1 MTASVDRL
9 TEALRASLLANK
21 KLKQENRALTE
32 AAQDPVVLVGM
43 ACRFPGGVHGP
54 EDLWRLVANGE
65 EGIGPFPVDRS
76 WDLDALLGTDGP
88 GSGTSATG
96 EGGFLDGAGEF
107 DAEFFRMSP
116 REALATDP
124 QQRLLL
130 EVSWEALERAGI
142 VPSSLAGSRT
152 GVFAGVYQSGY
163 NELLSRADEQLRGHQ
178 ITGGA
183 PSVISGRV
191 SYTLGLEGPAVSV
204 DTGCSSSLVSM
215 HLAAQ
220 ALRTGECTLALA
232 GGVAVM
238 AASDAFVGF
247 TAQGGLAADG
257 RCKSFAD
264 AADGTGWSEG
274 VGMVVME
281 RLSAARRHGHQV
293 LAVFRSSAINQDG
306 ASNGLTAPNGP
317 SQQRVIRQAL
327 AAAGLSAADIDAVEA
342 HGTGTKLGDP
352 IEAQALLATYGQD
365 RPEGR
370 PLWLGSLKSN
380 IGHTQAAAGVGG
392 VIKMVMALRHG
403 VLPKTLHVDAP
414 TTQVDWA
421 RGDVRLL
428 TESRPWTGSDH
439 PRRVGVS
446 SFGVSGT
453 NAHVILEAP
462 AEEDSPTVVGNSPA
476 GEDTST
482 GVGSSPAA
490 PSGPSALGTAD
501 LVPWILSGT
510 SEDAVRAQAAK
521 LLAHLTADPVPGP
534 VDVGWS
540 LLTTR
545 EIFEYRAV
553 LLGTDR
559 DELLTG
565 LRTVA
570 SGEPG
575 EPGASGASAPGPA
588 LGRAAEDTALGV
600 LFTGQGAQRVG
611 MARGLYAESPVFAQ
625 ALDDIL
631 AELDPLL
638 ERPLREVMW
647 GEDAELINETGWAQP
662 ALFAVEAALFEV
674 LRAFG
679 VTPDY
684 LLGHSIGEV
693 TAAYVAGVW
702 SPADACRVV
711 AARARLM
718 QALPSGGAMA
728 AIPLPEAEVAE
739 MLPESVSVAAVNTA
753 DSVVISGPRE
763 AVDAVV
769 ESVSGQGHRVSRL
782 RLSHAFHS
790 SLMEPMLA
798 RFRRV
803 LESVR
808 FAPPRIPVVSN
819 LTGARATDEELCSP
833 EYWTRQVRSA
843 VRFADGVRW
852 LGEQGVTALV
862 ELGPDGVLSGLARQS
877 CPPEMLVVP
886 LLRRERGDVPTLA
899 SALAH
904 LCARGVEVDWTTLFA
919 GRAVMQVPLPTYAF
933 RHQRYWRT
941 SGDSADVSAAGLTAA
956 GHPLLGAMLPLPQTD
971 GLVFTGRLSVRT
983 HPWLADHRVRD
994 AVVFPGAG
1002 LVELVVR
1009 AGDSAGCDR
1018 LEELVLE
1025 TPLVLPAHGAAQLQ
1039 VVVGEDD
1046 AHRRTVTVYA
1056 RPDGE
1061 ETWTRHATGAVGPA
1075 PAGTADSA
1083 LFDVLG
1089 RQWPPADAAPLDT
1102 ERFYE
1107 LLGGGE
1113 FAYGPAFRGLRE
1125 AWRDGDRIL
1134 AEIELPEP
1142 GRPSAESF
1150 GIHPALLDGAL
1161 HALVF
1166 ADLES
1171 APVGWL
1177 PFSFADV
1184 VLRASGATRLRVALT
1199 RTGPD
1204 EVTVAAADD
1213 TGQPV
1218 LSIGSLTVRP
1228 LAAGNLTAHDAG
1240 TLLKPEW
1247 TEVAG
1252 TAAPVD
1258 EWLAADPADVTAV
1271 PAGAEPRAVV
1281 LTVCGDPEEEVV
1293 AATHELTA
1301 HVLRQLQRW
1310 LSDDRFGSVPLVV
1323 ATSGAVAVE
1332 REPAR
1337 DLAAAAVWGLVRSAQ
1352 TEHPG
1357 RLVLL
1362 DTDSAVD
1369 AGLLGRILAAD
1380 EPQQAVRGGRLLAAR
1395 LTRTGAADELALP
1408 PDTPWRL
1415 ESTGKGVLEN
1425 LALLPCPE
1433 AAEPLETG
1441 QVRVRVH
1448 AAGLNFRDVLNAL
1461 GMYPGQAG
1469 PLGGEAA
1476 GVVTGTGPGVTGLR
1490 VGDRVMGLVH
1500 GGFGPVAVT
1509 DHRLLTAV
1517 PDGWSL
1523 ITAAS
1528 VPIAFLTARY
1538 GLGDL
1543 AGLRTGESVL
1553 VHAAAG
1559 GVGLAAV
1566 QLAQYFGAEV
1576 HATASEGKWEF
1587 LREWGVDAGRVHS
1600 SRTLDFRDRMR
1611 ATTDGRG
1618 VDVVLN
1624 SLAGDF
1630 VDASLDVLAPGGRFL
1645 EMGKAD
1651 IRPADSLTDRCP
1663 GLSYRAFDLTDA
1675 GADRIQELLRELV
1688 TLFEAG
1694 VLRPLPVTTWD
1705 VRQAPEAFRYMSRAR
1720 HVGKLVLTVPHEPD
1734 PAGTVVIT
1742 GGTGALG
1749 AVVARHLVGEHGIRH
1764 LMLLSRRGPDA
1775 PGAAELTAELARR
1788 GADVTVT
1795 ACDVTDRRA
1804 VADALGSVAPEHPL
1818 TGVVHT
1824 AGVVD
1829 DGVLGSL
1836 SRDRMDRVLAPKADA
1851 AWHLHELTRD
1861 LDLSLFLVFSSLSGL
1876 LGSGGQANYAAGNA
1890 FLDALMRRRRR
1901 EGLPGL
1907 SMAWGPWTTE
1917 TGMTGALSP
1926 TGLKRL
1932 ARSGMPPLTT
1942 EQGMDLFDRA
1952 TRSPQPVLGLA
1963 RLDLP
1968 ALRRQGDVPVW
1979 RAAGGRRRAAHRRP
1993 AGTRP
1998 VGRLASMPTADRER
2012 ALTELVRESAATV
2025 LGHSSATGID
2035 PARLFSDLGFDSLTA
2050 VELRNLIQAR
2060 TGIALAVGVVFD
2072 HPTVTRLAGHLADRF
2087 RDPRTTDPT
2096 RPAAVAE
2103 PQTAAADP
2111 IVLVGMACRLPGGV
2125 TGPDDLWRLVSEAG
2139 DGIGPF
2145 PVDRGWDLAELV
2157 GPNGTGLSATGEG
2170 GFLTGADAFDAPFF
2184 RISPREAVATDPQQR
2199 LLLEVSWEALEQ
2211 AGILPESLAG
2221 SRTGVFTGAYQMG
2234 YGELVAR
2241 SDDQLRGH
2249 QITGG
2254 ATSVISGRVSYTLGL
2269 EGPAVSVDT
2278 ACSSS
2283 LVAMHLAAQALRSG
2297 ECSLALA
2304 GGVTVMATPEA
2315 FVGFTLQGGLS
2326 ADGRCRSFA
2335 ETANGTGWS
2344 EGVGVVVL
2352 ERLSDARRNGHEV
2365 LAVLRSSAVN
2375 QDGASNGLTA
2385 PNGPSQQR
2393 VIRQALAAAG
2403 LSAADVDVVEAH
2415 GTGTRLGDPIEADA
2429 LLATYGQ
2436 DRVDG
2441 QPLWLGSLKSNIG
2454 HAQAA
2459 AGAAGVIKTV
2469 LALRHGVLPKTLHAE
2484 RPTTRV
2490 DWARGEVRLLTEAMS
2505 WPETGRPRRA
2515 GVSSFG
2521 VSGTNAHVILEAAPG
2536 DERRGAPESPAVLT
2550 TAVPW
2555 VLSGRTP
2562 EALRAQA
2569 ARLLEHLEGAP
2580 SVRAVDVGWSL
2591 ATSRTAFEHRAV
2603 VVGGDREELIGGV
2616 RALADG
2622 ALGAVRGTARG
2633 EQRLGVLFTGQG
2645 AQRVGMARGL
2655 YGESP
2660 VFAAALEEVCAELD
2674 PLLERPLREVMWGE
2688 DAGLVDETGWAQP
2701 ALFAVEVALFEVLRA
2716 FGGVPDFLLG
2726 HSIGEV
2732 AAAYVAGVWSL
2743 GDACRVVAA
2752 RARLMQALP
2761 SGGAMAAV
2769 GVSEA
2774 EIGGLLPTTVSVA
2787 AVNTADSVVVSG
2799 PRDDVEQVLSLAARR
2814 AARVSRLRVSHAF
2827 HSPAVDP
2834 MLDEFRR
2841 VLESVRFAAPRI
2853 PIVSNVTGVRATDD
2867 ELCAPEYWV
2876 RQARSAVRFADG
2888 VRWLAEQ
2895 GVTTMVELGPDGALS
2910 GPAQDGPGVTAVP
2923 MLRRRDSGVPGDS
2936 GQVLS
2941 ALGQLFALGVA
2952 VDWTAAFAGRGAVR
2966 VPLPTYAFRHQ
2977 RYWPDTVRAA
2987 PQPSEDQADRRFWAS
3002 VEHQDVRDL
3011 ATTLGVD
3018 GGVVAPVLPALA
3030 SWRARRHE
3038 ESLADGRRYREAW
3051 KRLAVTGAPTTGRWV
3066 VVVPE
3071 SARDDAWAAEVAGA
3085 LSADTLVLDADDAEL
3100 TERLRDAGRSAAR
3113 VTGVVSLAAALEPN
3127 VTAALAA
3134 TASLLRAVPDSGLAA
3149 RIWAVTR
3156 GAVSVGPHD
3165 PVTAPEQGGVWGL
3178 GRVAALELPALWGG
3192 LADLPEV
3199 LDPRSARGLAAALS
3213 GAAGTAG
3220 MAGED
3225 QIAVRPAG
3233 VFGRRLVHAPATS
3246 SDAPSWTTS
3255 GTALVTGGTGE
3266 LGAYAARWLV
3276 ERGAEHVVLVSR
3288 RGLDAEGADA
3298 LRLELEVAG
3307 ARVTVAACDVT
3318 DRQALAEVVAGMP
3331 EEWPLRTVVHAAGAA
3346 SEDRALTSVTADDL
3360 DRLTRAKVHGARH
3373 LDEITSG
3380 LELDA
3385 FVLFCSGAGV
3395 WGSGGQAGLAAADAC
3410 LESLARHRRAL
3421 GRTATAV
3428 AWGSWDQVG
3437 ALSEPDAA
3445 QREQL
3450 RLLGVVPLRPESAVA
3465 ALQRAVHDDETAIV
3479 VADLDWAR
3487 FTPVFTAARP
3497 SALLSGLPEAEA
3509 ALAAPREDTA
3519 ASGEL
3524 RDRLAALSGA
3534 DRRQVLI
3541 GLVRDASAAVLGH
3554 APDAGIDGDQPFSEL
3569 GFDSLTAVE
3578 LRNRLQAAT
3587 GAALPASLVFDHPTA
3602 HRLADHLAGRFGA
3615 SEPAGEVAEPAPVPV
3630 AGDPIVLVGM
3640 ACRFPGGAASPDA
3653 LWRLVADGADG
3664 ITPFPADRGWDLDTL
3679 LGTGGPGSGT
3689 SATGEGGFLDEIAD
3703 FDAEFFRMSPREAL
3717 ATDPQQ
3723 RLLLEVTWEALE
3735 RAGIDPTS
3743 LAGSPTGVFAG
3754 AYQSGYLELVSRAD
3768 ERLRGHALTG
3778 GAGSVISGRIAY
3790 TLGLEGPAV
3799 SVDTACSSS
3808 LVAMHLAAQAL
3819 RSGEC
3824 SLALAGGVTVM
3835 AAADTFVGFSIQ
3847 GGLAADGRC
3856 RSFSDDAD
3864 GTGWSEGVGVVVLER
3879 LSDARRNGHE
3889 VLAVLRSSAVN
3900 QDGASNG
3907 LTAPNGPAQQRVI
3920 RQALAAAGL
3929 SAADVDAVE
3938 AHGTGTKL
3946 GDPIEAQ
3953 ALLATY
3959 GQDRPAD
3966 RPLWLGSL
3974 KSNIG
3979 HTQAAAGVGGVIKTV
3994 MALRHGVL
4002 PKTLHL
4008 AEPTSQVD
4016 WSEGHVRL
4024 LAEATPWPEYD
4035 RPRRAGVSSF
4045 GVSGTNAHLILEAPA
4060 DPSTPTPAA
4069 VADPPT
4075 PAAVAVADG
4084 VVPWVLSGR
4093 TEEAVRAQ
4101 ARRLLDRVEADPA
4114 LRPVDVAHSLL
4125 GSRAAFDRR
4134 TVVVGGDRDELVAG
4148 LRAAAAGADAAT
4160 VLSGTARTGT
4170 QAVFVFPGQG
4180 AQWPGMAQDLYS
4192 WSPVF
4197 ADSMWECARALAP
4210 FVDWSLEQVLGD
4222 GTALERVDVVQPVL
4236 WAVMVSLAAV
4246 WRSFGVVPAAVV
4258 GHSQGEIAAACV
4270 AGGLSLADG
4279 ARVVALRS
4287 RAIADTLA
4295 GDGGMVALP
4304 LSAARAEELLAR
4316 RPGLWVAAVN
4326 GPASVVVA
4334 GDAEA
4339 VERLLGDCRDRDV
4352 QARRIAVDYA
4362 SHSPSVERIERQLL
4376 SDLAP
4381 ITPRSAAVPVY
4392 SSVTGDA
4399 TDTAGWDAG
4408 YWYRN
4413 LRHTV
4418 RFEEALTAA
4427 LAAGHGAVVEVS
4439 PHPVLLPAARDVA
4452 DGGGAATAVLGT
4464 LRRDEGTPRQ
4474 MLLAVAQAYAHGVAV
4489 DWTPVFAGREAARV
4503 ALPTYAFQH
4512 QRYWPES
4519 ASGQADV
4526 SAAGLN
4532 VAEHPLLGAVV
4543 PAPDS
4548 DAAVFTG
4555 RLSLRT
4561 HPWLADHAV
4570 RESVVFP
4577 GTGFVELAIRAGDS
4591 IGCDRVEELVLEAP
4605 LMLPA
4610 HGGVQ
4615 VQVVVGDGEDEES
4628 RRSVAVYARPDGEDT
4643 WTRHATGFVD
4653 TVPPGGG
4660 GHDLSGVLEGAW
4672 PPAGVTPVDTEEFYE
4687 RLREGGFLR
4696 YGLVFQ
4702 GLRKV
4707 WRVDDL
4713 ILAEVELPESVHD
4726 AAESFGIH
4734 PALLD
4739 AAQHAAAFAEL
4750 GSAETGGLPFSY
4762 GGVVLRASGAAR
4774 LRVALTRTGPDE
4786 VTIAAADST
4795 GAPVLSVASM
4805 TMRPV
4810 AVGELDAGTGD
4821 RTLLRTEWAD
4831 VSVPAEASPARWLT
4845 VGRTDEDHTGTEAV
4859 AAALDGGLSAPDAVV
4874 LTASGDPERVV
4885 GSTHELTG
4893 WVLRQLQY
4901 WLDQGRF
4908 EPIPL
4913 VVAVRGAVAAR
4924 PGETVPDLAAAAVW
4938 GLVRSAQ
4945 TENPGRIVL
4954 LDIGPRGTLDAGVLG
4969 RALAADE
4976 PQLAL
4981 RDGQLLAARL
4991 TRVGPADQLPV
5002 PPETTW
5008 RLDSTDKGA
5017 LENLALL
5024 PGAESTVPLAPG
5036 QVRVQVHAAGLNFR
5050 DVLNALDMVHDA
5062 RAEGPLGGEVAGVV
5076 TGVGPGVSDLRPGDR
5091 VMGLVSGAFGP
5102 LAVTDRRFLAEVPTG
5117 WSFATAASVPIVFLT
5132 AYYGLV
5138 DLAELGPGESVLVH
5152 AGAGGVGMAAI
5163 QLARHRGAEVYATA
5177 SEGKQYV
5184 LREWGIPAGRL
5195 ASSRD
5200 LGFREA
5206 FRDVGVNVVLNSL
5219 AGEFVDASLDLLA
5232 PGGRFLEMG
5241 KTDIRSPEDVRGRP
5255 VSYRAFDLMD
5265 AGADRIQE
5273 MLRELM
5279 TLFEAGLL
5287 RPLPLTAWDVR
5298 RAPEAFRYMSQ
5309 AKHTGKIVL
5318 TVPQPLTPDGT
5329 VLLTGGTGGLGG
5341 VLARHLVAE
5350 HGVRHL
5356 LLVSRRGANAPGAAD
5371 LVDELTARGA
5381 EVTVAACD
5389 VTDRQVLA
5397 GVLASVPPEHPL
5409 TGVVHTAGILDDG
5422 VLGTQTQDRL
5432 DRVLAPKADAAW
5444 HLHELTRHLDLSLFA
5459 VYSSVAGHLGNPGQ
5473 ANYVAANVFLDALM
5487 QRRRHEGL
5495 PGLSMAWG
5503 AWSTEIGMVGSLSR
5517 TDLHRIARSPMPPL
5531 SAPQGMDL
5539 FDRAVATGFALLVLT
5554 RLDPRA
5560 LRAQPD
5566 LAPLWRSLAGGAPRR
5581 TADNTRHGRDAL
5593 RQRLAALSRAE
5604 RQELLTGLVGETA
5617 ATVLGHGPDVR
5628 IEEDRPF
5635 SELGFDSL
5643 TAVEL
5648 RNLLKARTGA
5658 VLAASAVF
5666 DYPTVARL
5674 AHHVGTFFGADG
5686 EGDVARPAEVPEPS
5700 EAAVRAAL
5708 RSIPLAK
5715 LREARLLDALLDLAR
5730 DGDEPSVDRRK
5741 EEELLLAADVGDLVD
5756 IALRAE

>member
-1 MTASVDRL
+1 MDKL

-21 KLKQENRALTE
+21 RLKQENKALTE
-32 AAQDPVVLVGM
+32 AAHDPVVLVGM
-43 ACRFPGGVHGP
+43 ACRFPGGVREP
-54 EDLWRLVANGE
+54 EDLWRLVANGA
-65 EGIGPFPVDRS
+65 EGIGPFPLDRS

-96 EGGFLDGAGEF
+96 EGGFLEGPGDF
-107 DAEFFRMSP
+107 DAAFFRMSP

-142 VPSSLAGSRT
+142 DPSSLAGSRT

-178 ITGGA
+178 ITAGA

-220 ALRTGECTLALA
+220 ALRAGECTLALA

-247 TAQGGLAADG
+247 TAQGGLATDG

-274 VGMVVME
+274 VGVVVME
-281 RLSAARRHGHQV
+281 RLSAARRHGHEV
-293 LAVFRSSAINQDG
+293 LAVFRSSAVNQDG

-327 AAAGLSAADIDAVEA
+327 TAAGLSASEIDAVEA
-342 HGTGTKLGDP
+342 HGTGTRLGDP

-421 RGDVRLL
+421 QGDVRLL
-428 TESRPWTGSDH
+428 TESRPWPESGH

-462 AEEDSPTVVGNSPA
+462 IDAGSPA
-476 GEDTST
+476 
-482 GVGSSPAA
+482 AA
-490 PSGPSALGTAD
+490 PSGPGVFGAAGV
-501 LVPWILSGT
+501 VPWILSGKT
-510 SEDAVRAQAAK
+510 EDAVRAQAAK
-521 LLAHLTADPVPGP
+521 LLAHLEAEPALDP

-540 LLTTR
+540 LVTTR
-545 EIFEYRAV
+545 AMFECRAV
-553 LLGTDR
+553 LLGTER

-565 LRTVA
+565 LRAVV
-570 SGEPG
+570 SGE
-575 EPGASGASAPGPA
+575 SAPGTT
-588 LGRAAEDTALGV
+588 LGTAAEDSRLCV

-611 MARGLYAESPVFAQ
+611 TARGLYGESPVFAA
-625 ALDDIL
+625 ALDGVL

-638 ERPLREVMW
+638 DRPLREVMW

-674 LRAFG
+674 LRAVG
-679 VTPDY
+679 VTPDF

-693 TAAYVAGVW
+693 VAAYIAGVW
-702 SPADACRVV
+702 SLGDACRVV

-728 AIPLPEAEVAE
+728 SIALPEAEVVGL
-739 MLPESVSVAAVNTA
+739 LPESVSVAAVNTA

-763 AVDAVV
+763 AVDDLV
-769 ESVSGQGHRVSRL
+769 EAVSGQGHRASRL

-798 RFRRV
+798 EFQQV
-803 LESVR
+803 LESVS

-819 LTGARATDEELCSP
+819 LTGVLATDEELCSP
-833 EYWTRQVRSA
+833 EYWTRQVRST

-852 LGEQGVTALV
+852 LAEQGVTALV

-877 CPPEMLVVP
+877 CPPETVVVP
-886 LLRRERGDVPTLA
+886 LLRREQGDVPTLA
-899 SALAH
+899 SALAQ
-904 LCARGVEVDWTTLFA
+904 LCARGVEADWTTLFA
-919 GRAVMQVPLPTYAF
+919 ARDVTRVPLPTYAF
-933 RHQRYWRT
+933 QHQRYWHT
-941 SGDSADVSAAGLTAA
+941 SSGSADVSAAGLTAA
-956 GHPLLGAMLPLPQTD
+956 DHPLLGAMLPLPQTD
-971 GLVFTGRLSVRT
+971 GLVFTSRLSART
-983 HPWLADHRVRD
+983 HPWLADHMVRG
-994 AVVFPGAG
+994 AVTFPGAG
-1002 LVELVVR
+1002 LVELVIR

-1018 LEELVLE
+1018 LDELVLE
-1025 TPLVLPAHGAAQLQ
+1025 TPLVLPAQGGVQLQ
-1039 VVVGEDD
+1039 VVVGEND
-1046 AHRRTVTVYA
+1046 APRRAVVVYA

-1061 ETWTRHATGAVGPA
+1061 ETWTRHATATVSSAATEPA
-1075 PAGTADSA
+1075 DDA

-1089 RQWPPADAAPLDT
+1089 RQWPPAGAAPLDT

-1107 LLGGGE
+1107 RLGGGE
-1113 FAYGPAFRGLRE
+1113 FAYGPMFRGLRE

-1142 GRPSAESF
+1142 GRGSAGSF
-1150 GIHPALLDGAL
+1150 GIHPALLDAAL
-1161 HALVF
+1161 HAMVF

-1171 APVGWL
+1171 TGVGWL

-1184 VLRASGATRLRVALT
+1184 VLRASGASRLRVALT
-1199 RTGPD
+1199 RAGSD
-1204 EVTVAAADD
+1204 EVTIAVADG
-1213 TGQPV
+1213 TGAPV
-1218 LSIGSLTVRP
+1218 LSIGSLAVRP
-1228 LAAGNLTAHDAG
+1228 LAAAGLTGGDVG

-1247 TEVAG
+1247 TAITG
-1252 TAAPVD
+1252 TAAAVD
-1258 EWLAADPADVTAV
+1258 EWLLADPADVTAV
-1271 PAGAEPRAVV
+1271 APGAEPRAVV
-1281 LTVCGDPEEEVV
+1281 LAVSGNPEAVV
-1293 AATHELTA
+1293 ASTHELTG
-1301 HVLRQLQRW
+1301 HVLRQLRQW
-1310 LSDDRFGSVPLVV
+1310 LSDDRFASIPLVV
-1323 ATSGAVAVE
+1323 TTSGAIAAE
-1332 REPAR
+1332 REPVR

-1357 RLVLL
+1357 RFVLL
-1362 DTDSAVD
+1362 DADSAVD
-1369 AGLLGRILAAD
+1369 ADVLGKVLAAD
-1380 EPQQAVRGGRLLAAR
+1380 EPQLAVRRGQLFAAR
-1395 LTRTGAADELALP
+1395 LTRTGPADELAAP
-1408 PDTPWRL
+1408 RDTPWRL
-1415 ESTGKGVLEN
+1415 ESTEKGMLEN

-1433 AAEPLETG
+1433 AAESPQSG
-1441 QVRVRVH
+1441 QVRIRVH

-1461 GMYPGQAG
+1461 GMYPGEAG

-1476 GVVTGTGPGVTGLR
+1476 GVVTETGPGVTGLR
-1490 VGDRVMGLVH
+1490 VGDRVMGLVP
-1500 GGFGPVAVT
+1500 GGFGHVAVT
-1509 DHRLLTAV
+1509 DHRLLTVV
-1517 PDGWSL
+1517 PDGWSFT
-1523 ITAAS
+1523 TAAS
-1528 VPIAFLTARY
+1528 VPIAFLTAYY
-1538 GLGDL
+1538 GLREL
-1543 AGLRTGESVL
+1543 AGLRPRESVL
-1553 VHAAAG
+1553 VHAGAG
-1559 GVGLAAV
+1559 GVGLAAIQV
-1566 QLAQYFGAEV
+1566 ARHLGAEV
-1576 HATASEGKWEF
+1576 YTTASEGKWDV
-1587 LREWGVDAGRVHS
+1587 LREWGVRPDRLAS
-1600 SRTLDFRDRMR
+1600 SRDLGFREAFRT
-1611 ATTDGRG
+1611 ATAGRG

-1624 SLAGDF
+1624 SLAGEF
-1630 VDASLDVLAPGGRFL
+1630 VDASLDVLASGGRFV
-1645 EMGKAD
+1645 EMGKTDVRSAE
-1651 IRPADSLTDRCP
+1651 SLMDRYP
-1663 GLSYRAFDLTDA
+1663 GRSYHAFDLTDA
-1675 GADRIQELLRELV
+1675 GAERVQRMLRELV
-1688 TLFEAG
+1688 DLFEAG
-1694 VLRPLPVTTWD
+1694 ALRPLPVTTWD
-1705 VRQAPEAFRYMSRAR
+1705 VRQAPEAFRLMSQAG

-1734 PAGTVVIT
+1734 AAGTVVIT

-1749 AVVARHLVGEHGIRH
+1749 AVVARHLVGEHGVRH

-1775 PGAAELTAELARR
+1775 PGAAELVAELARH
-1788 GADVTVT
+1788 GAEVTVA

-1804 VADALGSVAPEHPL
+1804 LADALASVAREHPL

-1836 SRDRMDRVLAPKADA
+1836 SQDQMDRVLSPKVDA

-1861 LDLSLFLVFSSLSGL
+1861 LDLSLFLVFSSLSGV
-1876 LGSGGQANYAAGNA
+1876 LGSGGQANYAAGNS
-1890 FLDALMRRRRR
+1890 FLDALMQRRRDL
-1901 EGLPGL
+1901 GLPGL

-1917 TGMTGALSP
+1917 LGMAGALSR
-1926 TGLKRL
+1926 TGLQRL
-1932 ARSGMPPLTT
+1932 ARSAMPPLTT

-1952 TRSPQPVLGLA
+1952 VRSAQPVLGLA
-1963 RLDLP
+1963 RLNLP
-1968 ALRRQGDVPVW
+1968 ALRKQQDLPVW
-1979 RAAGGRRRAAHRRP
+1979 RTLAGRRRRAANRRS
-1993 AGTRP
+1993 AGR
-1998 VGRLASMPTADRER
+1998 GLGGQLASMSTADRER
-2012 ALTELVRESAATV
+2012 ALAELVRESAATV
-2025 LGHSSATGID
+2025 LGHSSGAGID

-2060 TGIALAVGVVFD
+2060 TGIALVAGVVFD
-2072 HPTVTRLAGHLADRF
+2072 HPTVTRLARHLANRF
-2087 RDPRTTDPT
+2087 GDSGTTGPT
-2096 RPAAVAE
+2096 AGPE
-2103 PQTAAADP
+2103 PVPVAADP

-2125 TGPDDLWRLVSEAG
+2125 TGPNDLWRLVSEAG

-2145 PVDRGWDLAELV
+2145 PVDRGWDLDELV
-2157 GPNGTGLSATGEG
+2157 GPDGTGMSATGEG
-2170 GFLTGADAFDAPFF
+2170 GFLTGADEFDASFF
-2184 RISPREAVATDPQQR
+2184 RVSPREAVAMDPQQR

-2211 AGILPESLAG
+2211 AGILPETLAG

-2254 ATSVISGRVSYTLGL
+2254 ATSVISGRVAYTLGL

-2283 LVAMHLAAQALRSG
+2283 LVGMHLAAQALRAG

-2315 FVGFTLQGGLS
+2315 FVGFTMQGGLS
-2326 ADGRCRSFA
+2326 PDGRCRSFA

-2403 LSAADVDVVEAH
+2403 LSASDVDVVEAH

-2436 DRVDG
+2436 DRPEEC
-2441 QPLWLGSLKSNIG
+2441 PLWLGSLKSNIG

-2459 AGAAGVIKTV
+2459 AGVAGVIKMV

-2490 DWARGEVRLLTEAMS
+2490 DWARGGVRLLTDAVP
-2505 WPETGRPRRA
+2505 WPENGHPRRA

-2521 VSGTNAHVILEAAPG
+2521 VSGTNAHVIIEASDETGAPHETAPG
-2536 DERRGAPESPAVLT
+2536 TGVVGADGV
-2550 TAVPW
+2550 VPW
-2555 VLSGRTP
+2555 VLSGRSD
-2562 EALRAQA
+2562 EAVRAQA
-2569 ARLLEHLEGAP
+2569 ARLLEYLEGAP
-2580 SVRAVDVGWSL
+2580 SAHPVDVGWSL
-2591 ATSRTAFEHRAV
+2591 VTSRTVFDHRAV
-2603 VVGGDREELIGGV
+2603 VVGGDREELISGV
-2616 RALADG
+2616 RAVAGG
-2622 ALGAVRGTARG
+2622 AAGVVRGTARSG
-2633 EQRLGVLFTGQG
+2633 HRLGALFTGQG

-2655 YGESP
+2655 YEESP
-2660 VFAAALEEVCAELD
+2660 VFAASLDEVCAELD
-2674 PLLERPLREVMWGE
+2674 PLLDRPLCEVMWGDDVE
-2688 DAGLVDETGWAQP
+2688 LIHETGWAQP
-2701 ALFAVEVALFEVLRA
+2701 ALFAVEAALFEVLRA
-2716 FGGVPDFLLG
+2716 FGVTPDYLLG

-2732 AAAYVAGVWSL
+2732 TAAYVAGVWSL
-2743 GDACRVVAA
+2743 ADACRVVAA

-2769 GVSEA
+2769 GLSEA
-2774 EIGGLLPTTVSVA
+2774 EISGLLPETVSVA
-2787 AVNTADSVVVSG
+2787 AVNTADAVVVSG
-2799 PRDDVEQVLSLAARR
+2799 PRADVDQVLSLVSESD
-2814 AARVSRLRVSHAF
+2814 ARVSRLRVSHAF
-2827 HSPAVDP
+2827 HSSLMDP

-2841 VLESVRFAAPRI
+2841 VVESVRFESPRI
-2853 PIVSNVTGVRATDD
+2853 PVVSNVTGVRASEE
-2867 ELCAPEYWV
+2867 ELCSPEYWV
-2876 RQARSAVRFADG
+2876 RQVRSAVRFADG
-2888 VRWLAEQ
+2888 VRWLGEQ
-2895 GVTTMVELGPDGALS
+2895 GVTTMVELGPNGALS
-2910 GPAQDGPGVTAVP
+2910 GLAQDGSAVAAVP
-2923 MLRRRDSGVPGDS
+2923 MLRRRTSGGQCDSGL
-2936 GQVLS
+2936 VLS
-2941 ALGQLFALGVA
+2941 AIGQLSAHGVA
-2952 VDWTAAFAGRGAVR
+2952 VDWTTAFAGRGAVR
-2966 VPLPTYAFRHQ
+2966 VPLPTYAFQHQ

-2987 PQPSEDQADRRFWAS
+2987 PEPSEDQADRRFWAS
-3002 VEHQDVRDL
+3002 VEDQDVQDL
-3011 ATTLGVD
+3011 ATTLGLDD
-3018 GGVVAPVLPALA
+3018 GVMAPVVPALA

-3038 ESLADGRRYREAW
+3038 QSLVNGWRYREVW
-3051 KRLAVTGAPTTGRWV
+3051 KRLAVAGAPTTGQWL

-3071 SARDDAWAAEVAGA
+3071 GARDDAWAAEVADALGA
-3085 LSADTLVLDADDAEL
+3085 STLVLDHSGAEL
-3100 TERLRDAGRSAAR
+3100 TERLEEAGESAAG
-3113 VTGVVSLAAALEPN
+3113 VTGVVSLAAALEPGI
-3127 VTAALAA
+3127 TAGLAA
-3134 TASLLRAVPDSGLAA
+3134 TTSLLRAVLDSGLAA
-3149 RIWAVTR
+3149 RIWVVTR

-3165 PVTAPEQGGVWGL
+3165 PVTAPAQGGVWGL
-3178 GRVAALELPALWGG
+3178 GRVAAVELPAQWGG

-3199 LDPRSARGLAAALS
+3199 LDPRSARWLAAVLR
-3213 GAAGTAG
+3213 GTT
-3220 MAGED
+3220 GED

-3233 VFGRRLVHAPATS
+3233 VFGRRLVHAPVAGS
-3246 SDAPSWTTS
+3246 GAPSWTTS

-3318 DRQALAEVVAGMP
+3318 DRQALAEVVAGIP
-3331 EEWPLRTVVHAAGAA
+3331 EEWPLRTVVHAAGAV
-3346 SEDRALTSVTADDL
+3346 SEDRALTSLTADDL
-3360 DRLTRAKVHGARH
+3360 DQQVRAKVHGAH
-3373 LDEITSG
+3373 TLDEFTRE

-3395 WGSGGQAGLAAADAC
+3395 WGSGGQAGFAAANAYLD
-3410 LESLARHRRAL
+3410 SLARHRRAA

-3437 ALSEPDAA
+3437 AMSDPGAA

-3450 RLLGVVPLRPESAVA
+3450 RLLGVVPMRPESAIA
-3465 ALQRAVHDDETAIV
+3465 ALQRTVHDDETAIV
-3479 VADLDWAR
+3479 VADVDWAR
-3487 FTPVFTAARP
+3487 FAPVFTAARP

-3509 ALAAPREDTA
+3509 ALTATRDDTA
-3519 ASGEL
+3519 IYGEL
-3524 RDRLAALSGA
+3524 RDRLAGLTEG
-3534 DRRQVLI
+3534 DRREALL
-3541 GLVRDASAAVLGH
+3541 GLVRDSSAAVLGH
-3554 APDAGIDGDQPFSEL
+3554 GSSAEIESDQPFSEL
-3569 GFDSLTAVE
+3569 GSDSLTAVE
-3578 LRNRLQAAT
+3578 LRNRLQTAT
-3587 GAALPASLVFDHPTA
+3587 GVALPASLVFDYPTA
-3602 HRLADHLAGRFGA
+3602 NRLVEHLTGRFGVTQ
-3615 SEPAGEVAEPAPVPV
+3615 PAEPSLGPALVPV
-3630 AGDPIVLVGM
+3630 ADDPIVLVGM
-3640 ACRFPGGAASPDA
+3640 ACRFPGGVSSPDA

-3664 ITPFPADRGWDLDTL
+3664 ISPFPADRGWDLDTL
-3679 LGTGGPGSGT
+3679 VGTDGPGSGT
-3689 SATGEGGFLDEIAD
+3689 SATGEGGFLDEVAD
-3703 FDAEFFRMSPREAL
+3703 FDAAFFRISPREAL

-3723 RLLLEVTWEALE
+3723 RLLLEVSWEALE

-3743 LAGSPTGVFAG
+3743 LAGSSTGVFTG

-3768 ERLRGHALTG
+3768 EQLRGHALTG
-3778 GAGSVISGRIAY
+3778 GAGSVISGRVAY

-3819 RSGEC
+3819 RAGEC

-3847 GGLAADGRC
+3847 GGLAVDGRC
-3856 RSFSDDAD
+3856 KSFSDDAD

-3879 LSDARRNGHE
+3879 LSDARRNGHG

-3907 LTAPNGPAQQRVI
+3907 LTAPNGPSQQRVI

-3929 SAADVDAVE
+3929 SASDVDVVE
-3938 AHGTGTKL
+3938 AHGTGTRL

-3959 GQDRPAD
+3959 GQDRSGD

-3979 HTQAAAGVGGVIKTV
+3979 HMQAAAGVGGVIKMV
-3994 MALRHGVL
+3994 LALRHGVL

-4008 AEPTSQVD
+4008 TEPTSQVD
-4016 WSEGHVRL
+4016 WCEGNVRL
-4024 LAEATPWPEYD
+4024 LAEAVPWPENG

-4060 DPSTPTPAA
+4060 DSPAQPAA
-4069 VADPPT
+4069 VG
-4075 PAAVAVADG
+4075 ADG
-4084 VVPWVLSGR
+4084 VVPWVISGR

-4101 ARRLLDRVEADPA
+4101 AERLLEFAEADGAP
-4114 LRPVDVAHSLL
+4114 RPVDVGHSLVV
-4125 GSRAAFDRR
+4125 SRAAFDHRV
-4134 TVVVGGDRDELVAG
+4134 VVVGGDRDELVAG
-4148 LRAAAAGADAAT
+4148 LRAAAAGEPAPA
-4160 VLSGTARTGT
+4160 VVRGTARTGNR
-4170 QAVFVFPGQG
+4170 AVFVFPGQG
-4180 AQWPGMAQDLYS
+4180 AQWPGMAQDLYPE
-4192 WSPVF
+4192 SPVF
-4197 ADSMWECARALAP
+4197 AEAMWECARALDP
-4210 FVDWSLEQVLGD
+4210 FVDWSLEQALGD
-4222 GTALERVDVVQPVL
+4222 EAALERVDVVQPVL

-4246 WRSFGVVPAAVV
+4246 WRSYGVEPAAVV

-4304 LSAARAEELLAR
+4304 LSAARAEELLAK
-4316 RPGLWVAAVN
+4316 RPGISVAAVN
-4326 GPASVVVA
+4326 GPVSVVVA
-4334 GDAEA
+4334 GGAEA
-4339 VERLLGDCRDRDV
+4339 VDRLLADCRDEGI
-4352 QARRIAVDYA
+4352 QARRIAVGYA
-4362 SHSPSVERIERQLL
+4362 SHSPSVERIEQRLL
-4376 SDLAP
+4376 TDLAP
-4381 ITPRSAAVPVY
+4381 ITPRASAIPVY
-4392 SSVTGDA
+4392 SSVTGEL

-4413 LRHTV
+4413 LRDTV
-4418 RFEEALTAA
+4418 RFEEALSAA
-4427 LAAGHGAVVEVS
+4427 LAAGYGAMVEVS
-4439 PHPVLLPAARDVA
+4439 PHPVLVPAVGDIVA
-4452 DGGGAATAVLGT
+4452 ERGAPVAVVGT
-4464 LRRDEGTPRQ
+4464 LRRDEGTPQR
-4474 MLLAVAQAYAHGVAV
+4474 MVLAVAQAYAHGVTV
-4489 DWTPVFAGREAARV
+4489 DWTPVFAGRGAARV

-4512 QRYWPES
+4512 QRYWPEL
-4519 ASGQADV
+4519 ANGPADV
-4526 SAAGLN
+4526 SAAGLTD
-4532 VAEHPLLGAVV
+4532 AEHPLLGAVV
-4543 PAPDS
+4543 PSPDS
-4548 DAAVFTG
+4548 DAVVFTS
-4555 RLSLRT
+4555 RLSART
-4561 HPWLADHAV
+4561 HPWLADHVV

-4591 IGCDRVEELVLEAP
+4591 VGCDRLDELVLEAP
-4605 LMLPA
+4605 LVLPA

-4615 VQVVVGDGEDEES
+4615 MQVVVGDSEDEAP
-4628 RRSVAVYARPDGEDT
+4628 RRSVAVYARPDGEDV
-4643 WTRHATGFVD
+4643 WTRHATGFVGA
-4653 TVPPGGG
+4653 VPPGGD
-4660 GHDLSGVLEGAW
+4660 GHDLFGVLERVW
-4672 PPAGVTPVDTEEFYE
+4672 PPAGVTHMDTEGFYE
-4687 RLREGGFLR
+4687 QLHEGGFLR
-4696 YGLVFQ
+4696 YGPVFQ
-4702 GLRKV
+4702 GLRRV
-4707 WRVDDL
+4707 WRNGDQ
-4713 ILAEVELPESVHD
+4713 IFAEVELPASARD
-4726 AAESFGIH
+4726 SAGSFGIH

-4739 AAQHAAAFAEL
+4739 AAQHATAFAEL
-4750 GSAETGGLPFSY
+4750 DSAGTGGLPFSF
-4762 GGVVLRASGAAR
+4762 GGVVLRASGAAQ

-4786 VTIAAADST
+4786 VTIAVADST
-4795 GAPVLSVASM
+4795 GAPVLSVGSM
-4805 TMRPV
+4805 AMRPV
-4810 AVGELDAGTGD
+4810 SADELGAGTGD
-4821 RTLLRTEWAD
+4821 RTLLRMEWAD
-4831 VSVPAEASPARWLT
+4831 ATPAAGASPAQWLA
-4845 VGRTDEDHTGTEAV
+4845 VGRTGEDHTGMEAA
-4859 AAALDGGLSAPDAVV
+4859 AAALDGGLPAPDAVV
-4874 LTASGDPERVV
+4874 LAVSGDTDRVV
-4885 GSTHELTG
+4885 ESTHELTG

-4901 WLDQGRF
+4901 WLSQDRF

-4913 VVAVRGAVAAR
+4913 VVTTRGAVAAR

-4954 LDIGPRGTLDAGVLG
+4954 LDTGPGSALDAGVLG
-4969 RALAADE
+4969 RVLAADE

-4981 RDGQLLAARL
+4981 RDGQLLAGRL
-4991 TRVGPADQLPV
+4991 TRVGPADELAI
-5002 PPETTW
+5002 PPDTPW
-5008 RLDSTDKGA
+5008 RLDSTGKGA

-5024 PGAESTVPLAPG
+5024 PCPETEGPLASG
-5036 QVRVQVHAAGLNFR
+5036 QVRIRVHAAGLNFR

-5076 TGVGPGVSDLRPGDR
+5076 TEVGPGVSDLRPGDR
-5091 VMGLVSGAFGP
+5091 VMGLVPGAFGP
-5102 LAVTDRRFLAEVPTG
+5102 MAVTDRRFLAEVPTG
-5117 WSFATAASVPIVFLT
+5117 WSFATAGSVPIVFLT
-5132 AYYGLV
+5132 AFYGLV
-5138 DLAELGPGESVLVH
+5138 DLAGLGPGESVLVH
-5152 AGAGGVGMAAI
+5152 AGAGGVGLAAI

-5177 SEGKQYV
+5177 SEGKWDV
-5184 LREWGIPAGRL
+5184 LREWGVSAERL

-5200 LGFREA
+5200 LGFHET
-5206 FRDVGVNVVLNSL
+5206 FRDAGVNVVLNSL
-5219 AGEFVDASLDLLA
+5219 AGEFVDASLDILA

-5241 KTDIRSPEDVRGRP
+5241 KTDIRSPEDFRDRP
-5255 VSYRAFDLMD
+5255 VSYHAFDLMD

-5273 MLRELM
+5273 MLRELVA
-5279 TLFEAGLL
+5279 LFEAGAL
-5287 RPLPLTAWDVR
+5287 RPLPVTAWDVR
-5298 RAPEAFRYMSQ
+5298 QAPDAFRFMSQ
-5309 AKHTGKIVL
+5309 AKHVGKLVL
-5318 TVPQPLTPDGT
+5318 TVPQDLDGAGT

-5356 LLVSRRGANAPGAAD
+5356 LLVSRRGADAPGAAD
-5371 LVDELTARGA
+5371 LVQELTAQGA

-5389 VTDRQVLA
+5389 VTDRQALA

-5409 TGVVHTAGILDDG
+5409 TGVVHTAGVLDDG
-5422 VLGTQTQDRL
+5422 VLGAQSQDRL
-5432 DRVLAPKADAAW
+5432 DRVLAPKVDAAW
-5444 HLHELTRHLDLSLFA
+5444 HLHELTRDRDLSLFA
-5459 VYSSVAGHLGNPGQ
+5459 VFSSVAGQLGNPGQ

-5487 QRRRHEGL
+5487 RRRRREGL

-5503 AWSTEIGMVGSLSR
+5503 AWTTEIGMVGSLSG
-5517 TDLHRIARSPMPPL
+5517 TDLRRIARSPMPPL

-5539 FDRAVATGFALLVLT
+5539 FDRAVATGFPLLVLT
-5554 RLDPRA
+5554 RLNMRA
-5560 LRAQPD
+5560 LRAQHD
-5566 LAPLWRSLAGGAPRR
+5566 LAPLWRSLAGGALRR
-5581 TADNTRHGRDAL
+5581 AADNTRHGRDEL
-5593 RQRLAALSRAE
+5593 RQRLAALSGADRE
-5604 RQELLTGLVGETA
+5604 ELLTELVGETA
-5617 ATVLGHGPDVR
+5617 AAVLGHGSGVR
-5628 IEEDRPF
+5628 IDVDRPF

-5658 VLAASAVF
+5658 VLPAGVVF

-5674 AHHVGTFFGADG
+5674 ARHVGTFFGEVEAP
-5686 EGDVARPAEVPEPS
+5686 EPAEVS

-5708 RSIPLAK
+5708 SSIPLAK
-5715 LREARLLDALLDLAR
+5715 LRKARLLDALLELAR
-5730 DGDEPSVDRRK
+5730 DGDEPAVDRRK